1 MTNIKF
7 RDPVSAISHY
17 VGAALSIIAMI
28 MVVFNQKENLSIY
41 NINLIAALVFTASM
55 FMLYF
60 TSGLYHTLMLP
71 KEKLVFFRKLDH
83 SMIYILIAGSYTP
96 LCLAIKNIDHGYKIL
111 ILIWSLAIAGII
123 IKLCFFNAPRAIGT
137 AFYIILGWMIVFF
150 IKDVV
155 GALELNGI
163 ILLTLGGLSYTLGG
177 LIYIVKKPNYKY
189 LNFHDLFHFLVL
201 AGTALQFIMVYLYI
215 L

>member
-17 VGAALSIIAMI
+17 IGAALSIVAMT
-28 MVVFNQKENLSIY
+28 MVVFNQKENLSID
-41 NINLIAALVFTASM
+41 NINLISALIFTASM
-55 FMLYF
+55 FMLYSA
-60 TSGLYHTLMLP
+60 SGIYHTLMLP

-83 SMIYILIAGSYTP
+83 SMIYVLIAGSYTP
-96 LCLAIKNIDHGYKIL
+96 LCLAIKDINHGYKLL

-123 IKLCFFNAPRAIGT
+123 IKLCFFNAPRVIGT

-155 GALELNGI
+155 DVLALNGM
-163 ILLTLGGLSYTLGG
+163 ILLGLGGISYTIGG
-177 LIYIVKKPNYKY
+177 LVYIVKKPNCKN
-189 LNFHDLFHFLVL
+189 LNFHDLFHFFVL
-201 AGTALQFIMVYLYI
+201 AGTALQFITVYIYI